1 MYLQEII
8 TESPKWTDVVS
19 ALSSAIGVPLV
30 LWTLYKLMIKDKDR
44 ESEIKSLK
52 TIATKLTDMQIEAEK
67 RYKASKKPHI
77 GIQLDYK
84 ENRIK
89 LDFINSNSNVSI
101 INFEQKNNDFTDVN
115 IMSST
120 INDENGKQKFF
131 IILDGKDKEIEYYVL
146 HINYSTEEG
155 YVFVQDILIW
165 REKNVPVFAPSVII
179 AIENSVVL

>member
-1 MYLQEII
+1 MDLQEII
-8 TESPKWTDVVS
+8 KESPKWTDVVS

-30 LWTLYKLMIKDKDR
+30 IWTLYKLMIKDKDR

-77 GIQLDYK
+77 NIKLDYK

-101 INFEQKNNDFTDVN
+101 INFEQKNNNFPDIN
-115 IMSST
+115 IMSSS
-120 INDENGKQKFF
+120 INDENGKQKFY
-131 IILDGKDKEIEYYVL
+131 IILDGKGKEIEYYIL

-155 YVFVQDILIW
+155 YVFIQDIIIW
-165 REKNVPVFAPSVII
+165 KEKNVHVFSPSVII
-179 AIENSVVL
+179 AMENSVVI

>member
-84 ENRIK
+84 E
-89 LDFINSNSNVSI
+89 
-101 INFEQKNNDFTDVN
+101 
-115 IMSST
+115 
-120 INDENGKQKFF
+120 
-131 IILDGKDKEIEYYVL
+131 
-146 HINYSTEEG
+146 
-155 YVFVQDILIW
+155 
-165 REKNVPVFAPSVII
+165 
-179 AIENSVVL
+179 